1 MSVLSF
7 DELNRLEKKR
17 RSEPIEEYYEPMRIS
32 RQRKNNRI
40 RTAKKYRDAVLAYM
54 HFIDEYAYYQDYID
68 IPAKQYLYDNIMEV
82 IEDVYVVDAILR
94 EYADRISSDIHDST
108 MRHKDDPYFLSEDRA
123 TFIGE
128 DESNALWNYEELQ
141 EALEVG
147 MTRKTWHNVGDR
159 KVRDT
164 HIDVGGKTLPLE
176 EPFEVGG
183 YYLMVPRDPEV
194 DAPEETVNCR
204 CWLTFS

>member
-1 MSVLSF
+1 LSVLSF

-17 RSEPIEEYYEPMRIS
+17 RSEPIDEYYEPMHIS

-40 RTAKKYRDAVLAYM
+40 RTAEKYRDAVLAYM
-54 HFIDEYAYYQDYID
+54 HFIDEYAQYGYID
-68 IPAKQYLYDNIMEV
+68 IPAKQYLHDGILSV
-82 IEDVYVVDAILR
+82 VEDVMIADRVLR
-94 EYADRISSDIHDST
+94 DYADRITSDIHDAT
-108 MRHKDDPYFLSEDRA
+108 MRNKEKDPYFLSEDRA

-141 EALEVG
+141 EALDVG
-147 MTRKTWHNVGDR
+147 MTRKTWNTVGDR
-159 KVRDT
+159 VVRDT
-164 HIDVGGKTLPLE
+164 HKAVRGKTIPIE
-176 EPFEVGG
+176 KAFSVGEAM
-183 YYLMVPRDPEV
+183 LMTPRDPEV